1 MRRALPILALLLAS
15 CDKSSPQSGS
25 GADSPND
32 QVAVVNASGEAPA
45 PPPPGSPGGLA
56 DDREPLSEGKLD
68 LKGPEGAGQVV
79 QQFAA
84 LMEQRRFAEAREL
97 WGGDV
102 PNDSLPLL
110 ASLETYREV
119 HAQIGKPSGMEGA
132 AGSLYVTVP
141 ILLHEKDSSG
151 AAFNMKAN
159 ATLRRVN
166 DVPGSTAEQRSWHLI
181 GLARD

>member
-1 MRRALPILALLLAS
+1 MVRALPIIALLLAS
-15 CDKSSPQSGS
+15 CNKPSRQT
-25 GADSPND
+25 DSRDEWPDNE
-32 QVAVVNASGEAPA
+32 VAVVNAGGEAPT
-45 PPPPGSPGGLA
+45 PPSPGSPGGLA
-56 DDREPLSEGKLD
+56 EDREPLSEGKLD

-97 WGGDV
+97 WGDV

-141 ILLHEKDSSG
+141 ILLYGKDSSG
-151 AAFNMKAN
+151 AAFNMNAN

-181 GLARD
+181 GLAKD